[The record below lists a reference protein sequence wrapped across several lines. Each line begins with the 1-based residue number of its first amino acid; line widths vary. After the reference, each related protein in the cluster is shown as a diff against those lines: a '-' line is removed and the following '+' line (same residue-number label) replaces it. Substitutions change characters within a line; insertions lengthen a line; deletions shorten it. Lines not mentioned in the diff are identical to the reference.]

1 MTWAQLCK
9 LGLAM
14 PSVTVETWY
23 RTPALKVRGKGFVR
37 IKEDGETVVFAV
49 DSVEEQDFLIATRP
63 ALYFITDHY
72 VGYPW
77 VQARLAELTTA
88 EAKERLE
95 RAWQLKAPSAVRRM
109 RAPAAAVTRTPA
121 RATATARTPARSTAS
136 TRTPASTP
144 ATARTPA
151 RATATTRTPAR
162 TAATARTPA
171 STPAATRTFA
181 RATRSKRPRART

>member
-136 TRTPASTP
+136 TRTPA
-144 ATARTPA
+144 